1 MTATPKSSATPSPRV
16 YMHSV
21 KQRSTEAFRTIEEW
35 VLPDELA
42 SCGKARRLVATTLL
56 NWQVPGDDAVLV
68 VSELV
73 GNALAHGKGPVGL
86 RVAYDGSLVRIEV
99 RDTSSVLPY
108 RRSVREKEVAGRGLL
123 IVGELAAD
131 WGVVIGP
138 AGCKTVWAEL
148 SV

>member
-1 MTATPKSSATPSPRV
+1 MSATPKSSATPSARV
-16 YMHSV
+16 HVHSI
-21 KQRSTEAFRTIEEW
+21 KQRSTETVRAIEEW
-35 VLPDELA
+35 ALPDELA
-42 SCGKARRLVATTLL
+42 SCGKARQLVTTALL

-73 GNALAHGKGPVGL
+73 GNALVHGEGPVVL
-86 RVAYDGSLVRIEV
+86 RLAHDGPLVRIEV

-108 RRSVREKEVAGRGLL
+108 RHSVRENEVAGRGLL

-138 AGCKTVWAEL
+138 GRCKTVWAEL
-148 SV
+148 PV